1 MRCVELRQNINECPA
16 FALILLGKLKWLWNI
31 SGWLLGIK
39 YSSFRYLWKS
49 RGPWWNH
56 VFFKNG
62 FLEEMRCVELRQ
74 NINECPAFALTLLGK
89 LKWLRNISGCLLGI
103 KYSSFRY
110 LWKSRGPWWNH
121 VFFYGFR
128 EEITVSV
135 EAPFLTCRD
144 WLFIWYRSVRH
155 GIIFIC
161 NRPDGGSGKDRPEA
175 CVFST
180 SKSGIA
186 GQTAFVQS

>member
-1 MRCVELRQNINECPA
+1 MFFFFKNGFRVEMRCVELRQNVNECPA

-31 SGWLLGIK
+31 SGCLLRIK

-74 NINECPAFALTLLGK
+74 NVNECPAFALTLLGK
-89 LKWLRNISGCLLGI
+89 LTWLWNISGCLLGI

-110 LWKSRGPWWNH
+110 LWKNRGPWWNYI
-121 VFFYGFR
+121 FFQKWISRRNAVRWAESECQQMYRFR
-128 EEITVSV
+128 FNFTRKTNV
-135 EAPFLTCRD
+135 
-144 WLFIWYRSVRH
+144 
-155 GIIFIC
+155 
-161 NRPDGGSGKDRPEA
+161 
-175 CVFST
+175 
-180 SKSGIA
+180 
-186 GQTAFVQS
+186 